1 MSYSGMFWVVLAGR
15 AKRGDSKALNTF
27 ACISSFNREESHFPS
42 FWLEPSVRILQ

>member
-1 MSYSGMFWVVLAGR
+1 MFYSGMFWVVLAGR

-42 FWLEPSVRILQ
+42 FWLV